1 MYGAIITFMFK
12 DVKMIYH
19 IFYLPKLQNGDSNN
33 RIKKKA
39 TSESPIP
46 PATTPDEGSIRADST
61 TPPPPVLEPE
71 MNRAGPEME
80 PEVRLIPRLV
90 DTDGQTAVPRVGTR
104 DENLNPG
111 SWTCDEVAQ
120 FLEINEI
127 KCDPLVEAIIEQ
139 VSFFAFLT
147 V

>member
-1 MYGAIITFMFK
+1 MNLT
-12 DVKMIYH
+12 
-19 IFYLPKLQNGDSNN
+19 
-33 RIKKKA
+33 
-39 TSESPIP
+39 
-46 PATTPDEGSIRADST
+46 
-61 TPPPPVLEPE
+61 EPE
-71 MNRAGPEME
+71 MTEM
-80 PEVRLIPRLV
+80 RLIPRLV

-139 VSFFAFLT
+139 VSFFLSLKF
-147 V
+147 

>member
-1 MYGAIITFMFK
+1 
-12 DVKMIYH
+12 MIYH

-61 TPPPPVLEPE
+61 TPPPPILEPE
-71 MNRAGPEME
+71 MNLTEPEMTE
-80 PEVRLIPRLV
+80 MRLIPRLV

-139 VSFFAFLT
+139 VSFFLSLKF
-147 V
+147 

>member
-1 MYGAIITFMFK
+1 MNLT
-12 DVKMIYH
+12 
-19 IFYLPKLQNGDSNN
+19 
-33 RIKKKA
+33 
-39 TSESPIP
+39 
-46 PATTPDEGSIRADST
+46 
-61 TPPPPVLEPE
+61 EPE
-71 MNRAGPEME
+71 MTEM
-80 PEVRLIPRLV
+80 RLIPRLV

-139 VSFFAFLT
+139 VSFFAFKILIRKKSCLREIQFHEIFCIRQKI
-147 V
+147 